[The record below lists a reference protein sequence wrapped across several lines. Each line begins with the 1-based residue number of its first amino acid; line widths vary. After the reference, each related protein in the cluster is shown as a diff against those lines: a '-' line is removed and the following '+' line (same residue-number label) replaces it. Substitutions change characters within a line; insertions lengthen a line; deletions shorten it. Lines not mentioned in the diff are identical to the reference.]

1 MRLFQVAKCVVGDDD
16 NSRIF
21 VIGIKRIFHLLINIK
36 TLEFSQ
42 LFEYLIQFYISRILI
57 IILI

>member
-21 VIGIKRIFHLLINIK
+21 VIGIKRIFHIINKYQNPGI
-36 TLEFSQ
+36 LA
-42 LFEYLIQFYISRILI
+42 IIRIFDPI
-57 IILI
+57 FI